1 MLFYTSPDHG
11 CVYTIIDNALFYT
24 PIYQD
29 DTVNLGDDD
38 WVEVDF
44 MSLMGEEQF
53 YMDEITEIER
63 KLLAANEA
71 MSQIKVTN

>member
-11 CVYTIIDNALFYT
+11 CVYTIIDNALFYA

-38 WVEVDF
+38 WCEVDF

-53 YMDEITEIER
+53 YMEEINEIER